1 METRYSLYQV
11 TQKLKMVIES
21 WAGNEFWVT
30 AEIKSVTY
38 HPSGHVYLELVEK
51 DEDTDSTIAEARA
64 TIWRNIAQMVTFKFE
79 AKAETKLK
87 AGMKVLML
95 GEFSYSPKYGLSINI
110 KDIDPTYTIGDLHQ
124 RREEIIARLKKQG
137 LMEMNKT
144 KVMKVPTQRI
154 AVISSATAAG
164 YTDFINT
171 LKANEY
177 GFCYDV
183 TLFQA
188 MMQGDEA
195 ERSIIEA
202 MADIDEQKFDV
213 LVIIRGGGASSDLLT
228 FDSEAL
234 ATACAIFPLPIIS
247 GIGHQRDLSIVDMVV
262 YHNAITPTASAEWL
276 IARSMGLYVELGKL
290 SGDLE
295 SAVARF
301 LEREKMKLEHYKEK
315 LGNALERYIEGQELR
330 IERYKERLEMLHPK
344 NILKRGYSF
353 TTVNGEIVKDA
364 SSLKNGDVIETV
376 LYKGKVKSILIE
388 N

>member
-1 METRYSLYQV
+1 
-11 TQKLKMVIES
+11 MVIES

-64 TIWRNIAQMVTFKFE
+64 TIWRSAAQMLTYKFE
-79 AKAETKLK
+79 ARAGTRLK
-87 AGMKVLML
+87 AGMKVLLL
-95 GEFSYSPKYGLSINI
+95 GEFNYSPRYGLSINI
-110 KDIDPTYTIGDLHQ
+110 RDIDPTYTVGDMQQ
-124 RREEIIARLKKQG
+124 RREEIIERLKKQG
-137 LMEMNKT
+137 LMEMNKRR
-144 KVMKVPTQRI
+144 VMRVPTQRI
-154 AVISSATAAG
+154 AVVSSATAAG

-177 GFCYDV
+177 GFSYDV

-188 MMQGDEA
+188 MMQGEGAD
-195 ERSIIEA
+195 RSIIEA
-202 MADIDEQKFDV
+202 LARIEESQFDV
-213 LVIIRGGGASSDLLT
+213 AVIIRGGGTSSDLLT

-234 ATACAIFPLPIIS
+234 STACALFPLPIIS
-247 GIGHQRDLSIVDMVV
+247 GIGHQRDVSIVDMVV

-290 SGDLE
+290 AGDLE

-301 LEREKMKLEHYKEK
+301 LEREKMKLERYSEK
-315 LGNALERYIEGQELR
+315 LDTALERYVEGQNLLL
-330 IERYKERLEMLHPK
+330 ERYKERLEMFHPK

-353 TTVNGEIVKDA
+353 TTVNGKIVTDA
-364 SSLKNGDVIETV
+364 SSLKNGETIETT